1 MNETTLPKHFL
12 YHLTIII
19 PSGDLP
25 ITVDMHTADIKM
37 VPAKSP
43 TPPPLPPPFNPYN
56 ENTTSN
62 NKQQETDIPSLPFLL
77 DDMGTAEMDSRVNQE
92 EIDCEG

>member
-1 MNETTLPKHFL
+1 MNEATLPKQFL

-19 PSGDLP
+19 PLSDLP
-25 ITVDMHTADIKM
+25 IIVDMHTVAIKM

-56 ENTTSN
+56 EN
-62 NKQQETDIPSLPFLL
+62 
-77 DDMGTAEMDSRVNQE
+77 
-92 EIDCEG
+92 

>member
-1 MNETTLPKHFL
+1 MNEATLPKHFL

-19 PSGDLP
+19 PLGDLP
-25 ITVDMHTADIKM
+25 IIVDMHTVAIKM

-56 ENTTSN
+56 EN
-62 NKQQETDIPSLPFLL
+62 
-77 DDMGTAEMDSRVNQE
+77 
-92 EIDCEG
+92 